1 MKEINFI
8 KISAKLIKEQRVKW
22 ACRGNP
28 SQTCPIILNQMI
40 VCDHFNCALLPH
52 DSLLT
57 RFYTDLIDIK
67 KITQE
72 VSGEHWYK
80 TLAIC
85 LTD

>member
-8 KISAKLIKEQRVKW
+8 KISAKLLKKQRVKW
-22 ACRGNP
+22 QYRDYL

-40 VCDHFNCALLPH
+40 VWDDLTCALLPH
-52 DSLLT
+52 DSLMT
-57 RFYTDLIDIK
+57 RFYTDIIDIK
-67 KITQE
+67 KITLM
-72 VSGEHWYK
+72 SGEHWYK